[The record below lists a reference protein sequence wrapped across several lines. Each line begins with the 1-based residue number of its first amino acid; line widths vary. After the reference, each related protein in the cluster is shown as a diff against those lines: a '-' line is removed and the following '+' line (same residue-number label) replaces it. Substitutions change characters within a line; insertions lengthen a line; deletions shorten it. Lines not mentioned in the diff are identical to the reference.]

1 MNCKIND
8 LAIVVRS
15 ALGPSTGLILRC
27 VRLSSASGL
36 RNLDGS
42 FAYGPVWETDSYGLA
57 LCGNTHNLWMDADL
71 RPLRDEPGAD
81 ETLRWAGLPQDR
93 EVLAS

>member
-1 MNCKIND
+1 MRCKVND

-15 ALGPSTGLILRC
+15 VLGPSTGLILRC
-27 VRLSSASGL
+27 TRLSPASGL

-42 FAYGPVWETDSYGLA
+42 FENGPVWETDSYGLA

-71 RPLRDEPGAD
+71 SPLRDEPGAD
-81 ETLRWAGLPQDR
+81 ETLQWAGLPKDM
-93 EVLAS
+93 ETMAG